1 MTTFIQHVV
10 DALSVGSTYAL
21 LALGLTL
28 VFSVMNLINFAYGMM
43 LVWSAYAALR
53 DARPTRRA
61 VRADGSRSA
70 SLFAT
75 LLSMAI
81 GRVAFRPFIGAPP
94 ITLLITS
101 FGVLL
106 VIQYV
111 AIVCFGE
118 QPRILRLPPLFSDV
132 LADRR
137 RARAGARADHDRH
150 RGRGRVAIFYALL
163 NRTAFGAQL
172 RAAAE
177 LPDVTRLM
185 GVKPDRVLM
194 IAFAIS
200 GAIAGVV
207 GLLWFAKVGAIT
219 PRSDLD
225 PTIKAFIA
233 LVLGGLGSTRG
244 AIVGGL
250 ALGALEVMMS
260 ATLPDG
266 ALGYSPAIVF
276 AAVIAILIL
285 RPGRPQRHDAGAGA
299 MIRLALRRDHVP
311 GRARLR
317 GAVVGPLLAVGLV
330 TRDRG
335 ARLPRRRR

>member
-1 MTTFIQHVV
+1 MTNFIQHVV

-43 LVWSAYAALR
+43 LVWSAYAAYVML
-53 DARPTRRA
+53 DHGIPFVA
-61 VRADGSRSA
+61 VVP
-70 SLFAT
+70 LCIVFAT

-81 GRVAFRPFIGAPP
+81 GRLAFKPFIGAPP

-106 VIQYV
+106 VIQYL
-111 AIVCFGE
+111 AILFFGE
-118 QPRILRLPPLFSDV
+118 QPRILTLPSLFDDV
-132 LADRR
+132 VEI
-137 RARAGARADHDRH
+137 GSV
-150 RGRGRVAIFYALL
+150 RVPVLELITIGTSALVVAVFYAVL

-177 LPDVTRLM
+177 LPSVTRLM

-225 PTIKAFIA
+225 PTLKAFIA
-233 LVLGGLGSTRG
+233 LVLGGLGSARG
-244 AIVGGL
+244 ALVGGL
-250 ALGALEVMMS
+250 GLGALEVGLS
-260 ATLPDG
+260 ASLPDS
-266 ALGYSPAIVF
+266 ALGYQPAIVF

-285 RPGRPQRHDAGAGA
+285 RPSGLSGSTVEP
-299 MIRLALRRDHVP
+299 
-311 GRARLR
+311 AR
-317 GAVVGPLLAVGLV
+317 
-330 TRDRG
+330 
-335 ARLPRRRR
+335 

>member
-1 MTTFIQHVV
+1 MSSFVQHVV

-43 LVWSAYAALR
+43 LVWSAYAAYVML
-53 DARPTRRA
+53 DHGVPF
-61 VRADGSRSA
+61 V
-70 SLFAT
+70 LMVPLCIVFAT
-75 LLSMAI
+75 LVSMVI
-81 GRVAFRPFIGAPP
+81 GRIAFRPFIGAPP

-106 VIQYV
+106 VIQYL
-111 AIVCFGE
+111 AILFFGE
-118 QPRILRLPPLFSDV
+118 QPRILRLPSVFSDV
-132 LADRR
+132 ADI
-137 RARAGARADHDRH
+137 GSI
-150 RGRGRVAIFYALL
+150 RVPVLELITIGTAAAVVGVFYLVL

-244 AIVGGL
+244 AIAGGL
-250 ALGALEVMMS
+250 ALGAIEVTLS
-260 ATLPDG
+260 ATLPGD
-266 ALGYSPAIVF
+266 ALGYQPAIVF

-285 RPGRPQRHDAGAGA
+285 RPSGLSGTTLEP
-299 MIRLALRRDHVP
+299 
-311 GRARLR
+311 AR
-317 GAVVGPLLAVGLV
+317 
-330 TRDRG
+330 
-335 ARLPRRRR
+335 

>member
-1 MTTFIQHVV
+1 VSNFIQHVV

-43 LVWSAYAALR
+43 LVWSAYAAYVML
-53 DARPTRRA
+53 DHGIPFG
-61 VRADGSRSA
+61 VMVP
-70 SLFAT
+70 LCIVFAT

-81 GRVAFRPFIGAPP
+81 GRLAFKPFIGAPP

-106 VIQYV
+106 VIQYL
-111 AIVCFGE
+111 AILFFGE
-118 QPRILRLPPLFSDV
+118 QPRILSLPSFFGDV
-132 LADRR
+132 VDI
-137 RARAGARADHDRH
+137 GSV
-150 RGRGRVAIFYALL
+150 RVPVLELITIGTSAVVVAVFYAVL
-163 NRTAFGAQL
+163 NKTAFGAQL

-177 LPDVTRLM
+177 LPSVTRLM

-233 LVLGGLGSTRG
+233 LVLGGLGSARG
-244 AIVGGL
+244 ALVGGL
-250 ALGALEVMMS
+250 GLGALEVGLS
-260 ATLPDG
+260 ATLPD
-266 ALGYSPAIVF
+266 AELGYQPAIVF
-276 AAVIAILIL
+276 AAVIAS
-285 RPGRPQRHDAGAGA
+285 
-299 MIRLALRRDHVP
+299 
-311 GRARLR
+311 
-317 GAVVGPLLAVGLV
+317 GLSGS
-330 TRDRG
+330 T
-335 ARLPRRRR
+335 AEPAQ

>member
-1 MTTFIQHVV
+1 MSNFVQHVV

-43 LVWSAYAALR
+43 LVWSAYAAYVML
-53 DARPTRRA
+53 DHGVPF
-61 VRADGSRSA
+61 VLMVPLCI
-70 SLFAT
+70 LFAT
-75 LLSMAI
+75 LVSMVI
-81 GRVAFRPFIGAPP
+81 GRIAFRPFIGAPP

-106 VIQYV
+106 VIQYL
-111 AIVCFGE
+111 AILFFGE
-118 QPRILRLPPLFSDV
+118 QPRILRLPSVFGDV
-132 LADRR
+132 VDV
-137 RARAGARADHDRH
+137 GSI
-150 RGRGRVAIFYALL
+150 RVPVLELITIGTAAFVVGVFYLVL

-233 LVLGGLGSTRG
+233 LVLGGLGSARG
-244 AIVGGL
+244 AIFGGL
-250 ALGALEVMMS
+250 ALGAIEVTLS
-260 ATLPDG
+260 ATLPDD
-266 ALGYSPAIVF
+266 ALGYQPAIVF

-285 RPGRPQRHDAGAGA
+285 RPSGLSGSTLEP
-299 MIRLALRRDHVP
+299 
-311 GRARLR
+311 AR
-317 GAVVGPLLAVGLV
+317 
-330 TRDRG
+330 
-335 ARLPRRRR
+335 

>member
-10 DALSVGSTYAL
+10 DALSVGATYAL

-43 LVWSAYAALR
+43 LVWSAYAAYVML
-53 DARPTRRA
+53 DHGVPFVLT
-61 VRADGSRSA
+61 VPLCI
-70 SLFAT
+70 LFAT

-81 GRVAFRPFIGAPP
+81 GRIAFRPFIGAPP

-106 VIQYV
+106 VIQYL
-111 AIVCFGE
+111 AILCFGE
-118 QPRILRLPPLFSDV
+118 QPRILRLPSFFSDV
-132 LADRR
+132 AEIGSIRVPVLELITIGT
-137 RARAGARADHDRH
+137 GAAV
-150 RGRGRVAIFYALL
+150 VAVFYLVL

-177 LPDVTRLM
+177 LPEVTRLM

-194 IAFAIS
+194 VAFAIS

-244 AIVGGL
+244 AILGGL
-250 ALGALEVMMS
+250 ALGAIEVTLS
-260 ATLPDG
+260 ATLSGD
-266 ALGYSPAIVF
+266 ALGYQPAIVF

-285 RPGRPQRHDAGAGA
+285 RPRGLSGTTLEP
-299 MIRLALRRDHVP
+299 
-311 GRARLR
+311 AR
-317 GAVVGPLLAVGLV
+317 
-330 TRDRG
+330 
-335 ARLPRRRR
+335 

>member
-43 LVWSAYAALR
+43 LVWSAYAAYVML
-53 DARPTRRA
+53 DHGVPFALA
-61 VRADGSRSA
+61 VP
-70 SLFAT
+70 LCLVFAT

-81 GRVAFRPFIGAPP
+81 GRIAFRPFIGAPP

-106 VIQYV
+106 VIQYL
-111 AIVCFGE
+111 AILFFGE
-118 QPRILRLPPLFSDV
+118 QPRILRLPSFFSDV
-132 LADRR
+132 AEI
-137 RARAGARADHDRH
+137 GSI
-150 RGRGRVAIFYALL
+150 RVPVLELITIGTAAVVVAVFYLVL

-194 IAFAIS
+194 VAFAIS

-244 AIVGGL
+244 AILGGL
-250 ALGALEVMMS
+250 ALGAIEVALS
-260 ATLPDG
+260 ASLPGDS
-266 ALGYSPAIVF
+266 LGYQPAIVF

-285 RPGRPQRHDAGAGA
+285 RPRGLSGTTLEP
-299 MIRLALRRDHVP
+299 
-311 GRARLR
+311 AR
-317 GAVVGPLLAVGLV
+317 
-330 TRDRG
+330 
-335 ARLPRRRR
+335 

>member
-1 MTTFIQHVV
+1 MTNFIQHVV

-43 LVWSAYAALR
+43 LVWSAYAAYVML
-53 DARPTRRA
+53 DHGIPFVAMVPLCI
-61 VRADGSRSA
+61 V
-70 SLFAT
+70 FAT

-81 GRVAFRPFIGAPP
+81 GRLAFKPFIGAPP

-106 VIQYV
+106 VIQYL
-111 AIVCFGE
+111 AILFFGE
-118 QPRILRLPPLFSDV
+118 QPRILTLPSLFDDV
-132 LADRR
+132 VEI
-137 RARAGARADHDRH
+137 GSV
-150 RGRGRVAIFYALL
+150 RVPVLELITIGTSAVVVAVFYAVL

-177 LPDVTRLM
+177 LPSVTRLM

-225 PTIKAFIA
+225 PTLKAFIA
-233 LVLGGLGSTRG
+233 LVLGGLGSARG
-244 AIVGGL
+244 ALVGGL
-250 ALGALEVMMS
+250 GLGALEVGLS
-260 ATLPDG
+260 ASLPDS
-266 ALGYSPAIVF
+266 ALGYQPAIVF

-285 RPGRPQRHDAGAGA
+285 RPSGLSGSTVEP
-299 MIRLALRRDHVP
+299 
-311 GRARLR
+311 AR
-317 GAVVGPLLAVGLV
+317 
-330 TRDRG
+330 
-335 ARLPRRRR
+335 

>member
-1 MTTFIQHVV
+1 MTGFVQHVV

-43 LVWSAYAALR
+43 LVWSAYAAYVML
-53 DARPTRRA
+53 DIGVPF
-61 VRADGSRSA
+61 VVMVPLCI
-70 SLFAT
+70 LFAT
-75 LLSMAI
+75 LVSMGI
-81 GRVAFRPFIGAPP
+81 GRIAFRPFIGAPP

-106 VIQYV
+106 VIQYL
-111 AIVCFGE
+111 AILGFGE
-118 QPRILRLPPLFSDV
+118 QPRILRLPSFFGDV
-132 LADRR
+132 ANV
-137 RARAGARADHDRH
+137 GPI
-150 RGRGRVAIFYALL
+150 RVPVLELITIGTAAAVVGVFYLVL

-177 LPDVTRLM
+177 RPDVTRLM

-244 AIVGGL
+244 AILGGL
-250 ALGALEVMMS
+250 ALGAIEVTLSS
-260 ATLPDG
+260 ALPGD
-266 ALGYSPAIVF
+266 ALGYQPAIVF

-285 RPGRPQRHDAGAGA
+285 RPSGLSGTSLEP
-299 MIRLALRRDHVP
+299 
-311 GRARLR
+311 AR
-317 GAVVGPLLAVGLV
+317 
-330 TRDRG
+330 
-335 ARLPRRRR
+335 